1 RLPTSRRPWPRSC
14 GSTPPP
20 TAWWSSTW
28 PTARWRRVLA
38 SSAATASSASMTN
51 ASPGRATS
59 IAPPV
64 GRTACGASPSTAA
77 ARSCRW
83 CSAARSW
90 PRSPVAAAA
99 VAQRPHDPHPQ
110 SPISSLGDQPLADDR
125 GGGRRIPDR
134 DDDAG
139 PTARVVAAVVG
150 LGHVGGDV
158 ALQNHRPEVVA
169 DQPADRELALL
180 AIVRDRPI
188 QVGRAEGD
196 ETELP
201 FAELLGRRQ
210 VDVQEVGVAAI
221 EPERHRTRRY
231 LRLGRDVIE
240 LDAPDHVRRQVPAIG
255 RIAEGK
261 ALVERGG
268 VPGQLAAGFD

>member
-1 RLPTSRRPWPRSC
+1 
-14 GSTPPP
+14 
-20 TAWWSSTW
+20 
-28 PTARWRRVLA
+28 
-38 SSAATASSASMTN
+38 MTN

-59 IAPPV
+59 IAPLV
-64 GRTACGASPSTAA
+64 GRTACGVSPSSAA

-90 PRSPVAAAA
+90 PRSTVGAAGTTR
-99 VAQRPHDPHPQ
+99 RPHDPHPQ
-110 SPISSLGDQPLADDR
+110 SPTSSLRDQPLADDR
-125 GGGRRIPDR
+125 ARCWRIPDR

-150 LGHVGGDV
+150 LV
-158 ALQNHRPEVVA
+158 ALQNRRPEVVA

-210 VDVQEVGVAAI
+210 VDVEEVGVAAI

-231 LRLGRDVIE
+231 LWLGR
-240 LDAPDHVRRQVPAIG
+240 
-255 RIAEGK
+255 
-261 ALVERGG
+261 
-268 VPGQLAAGFD
+268 